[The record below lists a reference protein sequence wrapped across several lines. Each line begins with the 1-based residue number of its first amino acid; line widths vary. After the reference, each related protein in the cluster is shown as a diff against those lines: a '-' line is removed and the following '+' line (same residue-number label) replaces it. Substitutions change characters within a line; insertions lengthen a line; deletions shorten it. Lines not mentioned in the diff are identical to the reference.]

1 MSART
6 MPTFHNVA
14 TEELRGIYARR
25 AKRDREL
32 AEIVAAVQAQQPPPP
47 PTDAEQA
54 RMAARE
60 STMDFIPWS
69 QPKYHA
75 PHHLKPVIDAF
86 DRAAAGESVHM
97 CFSAPPQFGKSDTIN
112 AGIARALWKNPALM
126 FSYSTYAD
134 NLSRKKARKVR
145 ALAEQ
150 LGVNLSTKAISG
162 WETPEGGGLISGG
175 VRGGLTGNRIDVA
188 VIDDAYKNRIEAE
201 SVATRQTV
209 SDFLNDVAETRLT
222 PDGSVFIFMTR
233 WHPDDLIGECVKN
246 GWEFVR
252 LGAITDDGE
261 SLWPERWPIEKLLKK
276 KARIHSYTW
285 ESLYMGRPRPRGAAV
300 FEPPKTYTKLPTQYR
315 AAGGLDLS
323 YSAKTS
329 SDHSVFVK
337 AVQHNDI
344 TYIVDVV
351 RKQVRAPAFK
361 AIVHRSCNAAP
372 KVRITRWYTSTT
384 EQGSG
389 DLFDGGDDAVHVRS
403 IIAKGDKLTRSQ
415 RYAGRWNAGL
425 VLVPENAPWLDEFVT
440 EHLRFTGVNDGE
452 DDQVDAAVAADDE
465 LATNDGVVG
474 GFHKPAAT
482 GLRAIEL

>member
-1 MSART
+1 MGARA
-6 MPTFHNVA
+6 MPTFNDVA
-14 TEELRGIYARR
+14 RAELRALYAED
-25 AKRDREL
+25 AARDREL
-32 AEIVAAVQAQQPPPP
+32 AAAAEAAKANAPPAP
-47 PTDAEQA
+47 PTQAEQL
-54 RMAARE
+54 RMKARE

-69 QPKYHA
+69 QPKHHA
-75 PHHLKPVIDAF
+75 PLHLKLVTDAF
-86 DRAAAGESVHM
+86 DRAVLGESVHM

-112 AGIARALWKNPALM
+112 GGIARALWSNPALM

-134 NLSRKKARKVR
+134 SLSKKKARKVR
-145 ALAEQ
+145 TLAEQ
-150 LGVNLSTKAISG
+150 LGVNLSTKAIGG

-175 VRGGLTGNRIDVA
+175 VRGGLTGNRIDIA
-188 VIDDAYKNRIEAE
+188 VLDDVYKNRIEAE
-201 SVATRQTV
+201 SPTTRQTV

-252 LGAITDDGE
+252 LPAILDDGS
-261 SLWPERWPIEKLLKK
+261 SLWPQRWPIEKLLKK
-276 KARIHSYTW
+276 KARTHSYTW

-300 FEPPKTYTKLPTQYR
+300 FEPPKTYSKLPTIYR
-315 AAGGLDLS
+315 SAGGLDLS

-329 SDHSVFVK
+329 SDHSCFVK
-337 AVQHNDI
+337 AIAQGDV

-351 RKQVRAPAFK
+351 RKQARAPAFK
-361 AIVHRSCNAAP
+361 AIVHARCNTAP

-403 IIAKGDKLTRSQ
+403 IIAKGDKLTRAQ

-425 VLVPENAPWLDEFVT
+425 VLVPEDAPWLDEFVT

-482 GLRAIEL
+482 GLRAIDL